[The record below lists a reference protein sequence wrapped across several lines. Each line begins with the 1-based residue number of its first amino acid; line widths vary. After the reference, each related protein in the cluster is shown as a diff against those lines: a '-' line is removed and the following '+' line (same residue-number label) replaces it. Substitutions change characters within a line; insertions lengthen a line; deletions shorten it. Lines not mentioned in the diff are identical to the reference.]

1 MVALTFG
8 GVVLIGVLLA
18 FAASALYALMSF
30 SVMERTRE
38 IGIRVALGA
47 DRARIALTVARRALM
62 QLGVG
67 VLLGMPVAGRI
78 FFELFD
84 DAGSTYSAVS
94 GSVLALIV
102 GMSVMGLIG
111 VVACT
116 APLLRALRIA
126 PTEALKGGG

>member
-1 MVALTFG
+1 
-8 GVVLIGVLLA
+8 
-18 FAASALYALMSF
+18 
-30 SVMERTRE
+30 
-38 IGIRVALGA
+38 
-47 DRARIALTVARRALM
+47 
-62 QLGVG
+62 
-67 VLLGMPVAGRI
+67 MPVAGRI